1 MKISLGLLN
10 EDIADRFKVS
20 RTLISQILS
29 TWVRATA
36 KVLSCMTKVWD
47 LGTVNT
53 LKPKKFKSQ
62 KLHSIADATE
72 IFIQTPKDHLLQ
84 CLTWSNYK
92 HHNILKVVGVIAS
105 SSDIMFKSLAYPGSI
120 SDKEITKQSDYL
132 DMMEPYT
139 QLMVDKGFNISSKCA
154 AKRIYIVVPPG
165 KRGSSQILPSEV
177 TKTNKIAKTQILVEQ
192 VIRRLK
198 VFRFIANEVP
208 INMLSYIDDIMQ
220 ICVAISYMQSSIY
233 G

>member
-1 MKISLGLLN
+1 MKIRLGLLN
-10 EDIADRFKVS
+10 EDKADRFKVS

-53 LKPKKFKSQ
+53 SKPKKFKSQ

-92 HHNILKVVGVIAS
+92 HHNILKVVGVIAP
-105 SSDIMFKSLAYPGSI
+105 SSDIMFISLAYPGSI
-120 SDKEITKQSDYL
+120 SD
-132 DMMEPYT
+132 
-139 QLMVDKGFNISSKCA
+139 
-154 AKRIYIVVPPG
+154 
-165 KRGSSQILPSEV
+165 
-177 TKTNKIAKTQILVEQ
+177 
-192 VIRRLK
+192 
-198 VFRFIANEVP
+198 
-208 INMLSYIDDIMQ
+208 
-220 ICVAISYMQSSIY
+220 
-233 G
+233 